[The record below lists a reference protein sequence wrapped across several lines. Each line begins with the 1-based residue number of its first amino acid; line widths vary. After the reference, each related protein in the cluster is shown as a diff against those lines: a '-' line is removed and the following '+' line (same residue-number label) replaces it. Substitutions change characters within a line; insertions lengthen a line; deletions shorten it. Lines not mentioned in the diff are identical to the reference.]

1 MTYCSFKGFDEYAY
15 MQHGFGARPS
25 IKKISANRRASV
37 GAAAMT
43 KMIKIPSN
51 AKTVEIGQKPKR
63 GRPAAAKKAL
73 EHQQAP
79 VAPAPVKKRKAR

>member
-1 MTYCSFKGFDEYAY
+1 
-15 MQHGFGARPS
+15 
-25 IKKISANRRASV
+25 
-37 GAAAMT
+37 
-43 KMIKIPSN
+43 MIKIPSN